1 MSLAV
6 VFGVLLAVAIAL
18 TMIFYSRGYGALSPR
33 SRLYRTAG
41 MVMLC
46 LFLVLLTIF
55 MGREFVG
62 RIGLLQKLALLI
74 SIYCLG
80 ISLPCIA
87 LLDALESF
95 VTVRKAERQVIQQ
108 AIQQTIEEA
117 QKQRNAQ

>member
-6 VFGVLLAVAIAL
+6 VFCVLLGVAIAL

-108 AIQQTIEEA
+108 TIEEA

>member
-6 VFGVLLAVAIAL
+6 FFGVLLAVAIVL
-18 TMIFYSRGYGALSPR
+18 TMLFYSRGYGALSPR

-80 ISLPCIA
+80 ISLPCLA

-95 VTVRKAERQVIQQ
+95 VTVRKAERVIQQ

>member
-6 VFGVLLAVAIAL
+6 FFGVLLAVAIVL
-18 TMIFYSRGYGALSPR
+18 TMLFYSRGYGALSPR

-95 VTVRKAERQVIQQ
+95 VTVRKAERVIQQ